1 MKVQIGENDMDLI
14 ILDLVL
20 YFKILTKKT
29 WESMAKTKQVWF
41 LLQFWLENQLKVIPI
56 GRLPRFHIEVE
67 GLCNYAYFEVIE
79 IVDEIN

>member
-29 WESMAKTKQVWF
+29 WESMGKNKLVWS
-41 LLQFWLENQLKVIPI
+41 LLQLWLANQLKVIPI
-56 GRLPRFHIEVE
+56 G
-67 GLCNYAYFEVIE
+67 
-79 IVDEIN
+79 